1 MKYFLNLLIALKQI
15 HKVILLCFLT
25 ILFGLT
31 LRAAPIPSVPIECIA
46 TNNNDVTI
54 TWAIPPAPNANFV
67 AYQISK
73 VGTGVLATINDINNN
88 SFTDIGAGNQI
99 NLYYVSVVSATNTG
113 NQTTIS
119 DTVSNIFLDINNPGT
134 GTALLIWNH
143 PIQPLGAS
151 MTGNY
156 QIYKEYPAGTWAWVA
171 DVPFP
176 STTYRDTITI
186 CEGFIN
192 YRIQL
197 PTSTCTFVSNV
208 EGDVFEDKIVPD
220 IPVLLK
226 ADIDTLTNAVT
237 LVWNENGQSDTYG
250 YVIYT
255 EDINGFLIEIDTI
268 FGIGNT
274 TFTHFPDVDLGPLTY
289 SVAAFDSCFTA
300 VEPPTFQTSA
310 KAEVHT
316 TNFVTSS
323 LDVCDRAVLLN
334 WTGYVGFD
342 LAYYEVW
349 GRWNNSTWQIL
360 DTTSLNFWSSP
371 IFFGDTYQFAIRA
384 IAKNENITSFSNTI
398 NGEFD
403 AAGGPTFSF
412 LAVAT
417 VENDEVRIIHRF
429 SLDGGLNK
437 CLLER
442 YNAALDTFEVI
453 DEAPV
458 GMDNFVQFFDANVDV
473 QRNSYTYRIAMV
485 DTCDQILDYS
495 NIGKTILA
503 EVITQDT
510 EMRHTIQWTPY
521 AEFEGDVVRYDIYR
535 TINGV
540 MDTQPIVSL
549 TPDRRSYTD
558 DVADFFEVSDGKF
571 CYQVVAVEANNTYGF
586 SEWSRSNLVCPIVQ
600 PVIYI
605 PNAFS
610 VGGLNPVFKP
620 VTSLHRMQDYEF
632 VIMDRMG
639 RTIFQ
644 TKDPSEGWTGV
655 IAGTGNIA
663 REGVYVYRLS
673 LRDGNGIQVVRNGH
687 VTLLNYN
694 D

>member
-1 MKYFLNLLIALKQI
+1 
-15 HKVILLCFLT
+15 
-25 ILFGLT
+25 
-31 LRAAPIPSVPIECIA
+31 
-46 TNNNDVTI
+46 
-54 TWAIPPAPNANFV
+54 
-67 AYQISK
+67 
-73 VGTGVLATINDINNN
+73 
-88 SFTDIGAGNQI
+88 
-99 NLYYVSVVSATNTG
+99 
-113 NQTTIS
+113 
-119 DTVSNIFLDINNPGT
+119 
-134 GTALLIWNH
+134 
-143 PIQPLGAS
+143 
-151 MTGNY
+151 
-156 QIYKEYPAGTWAWVA
+156 
-171 DVPFP
+171 
-176 STTYRDTITI
+176 
-186 CEGFIN
+186 
-192 YRIQL
+192 
-197 PTSTCTFVSNV
+197 
-208 EGDVFEDKIVPD
+208 
-220 IPVLLK
+220 
-226 ADIDTLTNAVT
+226 
-237 LVWNENGQSDTYG
+237 
-250 YVIYT
+250 
-255 EDINGFLIEIDTI
+255 
-268 FGIGNT
+268 
-274 TFTHFPDVDLGPLTY
+274 
-289 SVAAFDSCFTA
+289 
-300 VEPPTFQTSA
+300 
-310 KAEVHT
+310 
-316 TNFVTSS
+316 
-323 LDVCDRAVLLN
+323 
-334 WTGYVGFD
+334 
-342 LAYYEVW
+342 
-349 GRWNNSTWQIL
+349 
-360 DTTSLNFWSSP
+360 
-371 IFFGDTYQFAIRA
+371 
-384 IAKNENITSFSNTI
+384 
-398 NGEFD
+398 
-403 AAGGPTFSF
+403 
-412 LAVAT
+412 
-417 VENDEVRIIHRF
+417 
-429 SLDGGLNK
+429 NK